1 MTVKV
6 FNKKLR
12 ERVEKAWK
20 RDFKDKFSQ
29 RELNFMYKEYEI
41 TENEVKNHP
50 IIYFNLTEVK
60 AGSLSH
66 LQMQVAS
73 MLDMMEGVDD
83 DEI

>member
-1 MTVKV
+1 
-6 FNKKLR
+6 
-12 ERVEKAWK
+12 
-20 RDFKDKFSQ
+20 
-29 RELNFMYKEYEI
+29 MYKEYEI